1 MFVKIYNQKGEEVGK
16 TVLPKEIFEVKLSPD
31 LLHQVVVSQMANRRQ
46 KSAHAKDRSEVRGGG
61 RKPWR
66 QKGTGRA
73 RHGSIRSPL
82 WRGGGVTF
90 GPRKERVFK
99 KEIPKKMRRKALF
112 MVLSEKAKNNFLI
125 VLDDLKMPTVPT
137 QEKTPKENLWFP
149 TGQVKTKLTK
159 SMVEILKKLPCQ
171 KNCLIALPN
180 YDKNLIL
187 AARNIP
193 KTTTIEARNLNA
205 LDLLNYKYLLMSKE
219 TIKKIKEIFLPKS

>member
-1 MFVKIYNQKGEEVGK
+1 MKIPVYNQEGK
-16 TVLPKEIFEVKLSPD
+16 EIGNTLLPKEIFEVKLSPD

-137 QEKTPKENLWFP
+137 QEKI
-149 TGQVKTKLTK
+149 KTKEV
-159 SMVEILKKLPCQ
+159 SGFLKKLPCGAGSR
-171 KNCLIALPN
+171 LVALPE
-180 YDKNLIL
+180 YDKKIVL

-193 KTTTIEARNLNA
+193 KTATIEARNLNA

-219 TIKKIKEIFLPKS
+219 TIKKIKEIFLK